1 VCSNPAC
8 SIHHPVKQTSGD
20 DGKWKAEQEQRR
32 REEAIAN
39 ATGIRVL
46 NAIGAAVPVRLL
58 KRDLQ
63 FLLNQVAPMLGEWRL
78 QTLARQHG
86 IRKDRETDA
95 IDKLFGAFVRR
106 ADEGT
111 LSRLLVESTILLAAA
126 RTNSAVVLRDAA
138 ATYKI
143 DTVAIALKVKQE
155 FAAKE
160 KAKKLGKTAPDVAV
174 KTKKVA

>member
-1 VCSNPAC
+1 VCSNPTC
-8 SIHHPVKQTSGD
+8 PIHRLAKQTSRD
-20 DGKWKAEQEQRR
+20 DAKWKAEQEQRR
-32 REEAIAN
+32 KEEAIAN
-39 ATGIRVL
+39 TTGIRVL
-46 NAIGAAVPVRLL
+46 SAIGAAVPVRLL

-63 FLLNQVAPMLGEWRL
+63 FVLNQIAPSLGEGRL

-95 IDKLFGAFVRR
+95 IDKLFSAFVRR

-111 LSRLLVESTILLAAA
+111 LSRLLVESTVILAAA
-126 RTNSAVVLRDAA
+126 RTNPAVVLREAA
-138 ATYKI
+138 ATYKV
-143 DTVAIALKVKQE
+143 DTDAIALNVKQE

-160 KAKKLGKTAPDVAV
+160 KAKKLGKPTPPVAV

>member
-1 VCSNPAC
+1 MSKVCSNPAC
-8 SIHHPVKQTSGD
+8 SIHHPAKQASRD

-32 REEAIAN
+32 KEEAIAN
-39 ATGIRVL
+39 TTGIRVL
-46 NAIGAAVPVRLL
+46 GAIGAAAPVRLL

-63 FLLNQVAPMLGEWRL
+63 FLLNQIAPLLDEWRL

-95 IDKLFGAFVRR
+95 IGKLFAAFVRR

-111 LSRLLVESTILLAAA
+111 LSRLLIESTVLLAAA
-126 RTNSAVVLRDAA
+126 RTNPAVVLREA
-138 ATYKI
+138 ATTYKV
-143 DTVAIALKVKQE
+143 DTDAIALKVKQE

-160 KAKKLGKTAPDVAV
+160 KAKKADIR
-174 KTKKVA
+174 KTKKAA